1 MFDFARGHPNSSLL
15 PIEETCCVLKDL
27 CRETGGAQE
36 ALWQAL
42 QYGNDEGNTSFLAE
56 LKAFLSRHTRND
68 DFGALGVSSTRT
80 EDETKTN
87 FFVTSGVSHGI
98 ELLCATQ
105 TRPGDVVLVERPT
118 YFLAGGIF
126 RTHGLVVRGLPMRKS
141 TGDLNVDKLLEL
153 VENGTMEAP
162 RMIYIIPTHQNPTA
176 HTMDI
181 GDRIKLATFARR
193 HGVLVVS
200 DEVYHL
206 LDWRDSESDGPRP
219 AGMAS
224 ISSKLHDIVDT
235 SSHGECVSVSSF
247 TKIFA
252 PGIRLGWVEAS
263 PGTIKSLSNYG
274 YIQSQVSV
282 VHTLMIEETTIVLM
296 SD

>member
-1 MFDFARGHPNSSLL
+1 
-15 PIEETCCVLKDL
+15 
-27 CRETGGAQE
+27 
-36 ALWQAL
+36 
-42 QYGNDEGNTSFLAE
+42 
-56 LKAFLSRHTRND
+56 
-68 DFGALGVSSTRT
+68 
-80 EDETKTN
+80 
-87 FFVTSGVSHGI
+87 
-98 ELLCATQ
+98 
-105 TRPGDVVLVERPT
+105 
-118 YFLAGGIF
+118 
-126 RTHGLVVRGLPMRKS
+126 
-141 TGDLNVDKLLEL
+141 
-153 VENGTMEAP
+153 
-162 RMIYIIPTHQNPTA
+162 
-176 HTMDI
+176 MDI

-282 VHTLMIEETTIVLM
+282 VHTLMIEEITIVLM